1 MIEINVGIG
10 QQNGTDCYEVKSVNI
25 NPYKIKSEFANT
37 IIDGKAFNNLADLKN
52 HIQQIVNNILANTT
66 LVFQMKTFK

>member
-37 IIDGKAFNNLADLKN
+37 IIDGKAFNNLADLKKSYTTN
-52 HIQQIVNNILANTT
+52 SEQYFSKYNISFSDENI
-66 LVFQMKTFK
+66 